1 MSAPFQCLSPE
12 EFADLLA
19 RFPFKRQI
27 NAVHMHHTWRPN
39 HAQDQGLKSVEGMWQ
54 YHTQV
59 NGWSDIAQHIT
70 ISSNGNIWTG
80 RSWNQP
86 PASAAGHN
94 GNREIGPFM
103 VEMIGDFDE
112 GHDRFEGRQWEVVLE
127 VIARVQLQFN
137 LPVESLKFHNQMS
150 RKSCPGTSLKY
161 DQVLQAV
168 REVRS
173 RLQDASVTRNL
184 ADRPFPQAAQA
195 FRQRTDKIIQLMSQG
210 LPERDDPGDAEPD
223 LRSASEID
231 LAILT
236 EVENP
241 TQSAPV
247 RSINQR
253 NSIRDLELSAGLLS
267 QLRPHV
273 INLTQGEFSAGG
285 MFATSKG
292 DVDAIFEDDLPREL
306 AAAKANN
313 RKLRLLFYAH
323 GGLTSEKNALRAVY
337 AQLSWWRDNHIYP
350 IYFIWET
357 GLLETIGQLLG
368 LAGQQFLGQ
377 VPAQRGIERDIW
389 DATSDPVLEELVRN
403 LGCVQ
408 IWAGMKRSAERSFQ
422 SDGGGLYLVQKLQE
436 FCDRHAADLDNIEL
450 HGIGH
455 SAGAIFQSHFVS
467 ATHQKKVP
475 SFKTMH
481 FLAPAIR
488 VDTFEKLLY
497 SPELIGQGKGIDH
510 LTIFTMKKDWEL
522 ADNCVVYRKSLLYL
536 IYHALEPERK
546 TPILGLE
553 EFLRANP
560 DMRSLFGL
568 SGRVSATGEVIWSKS
583 LLTTGRNASTCTSH
597 GLFPADRPTMNSV
610 LLRIIDATDN
620 RAIVEFPEEAAR
632 DFESVNFERLSGEL
646 ESPFLTA
653 STNGAMPAAGFANT
667 PVSLHFAPAINVV
680 PNVTTPQNGQI
691 GRRSALCV
699 GIDAYP
705 SPNELYG
712 CVADANLW
720 ANVFNQ
726 LGFTTTQLL
735 NQQATRSAILDNLGN
750 LVRSS
755 QPGDVIAFQFSGHGT
770 QLPDM
775 SRDEA
780 EGDSPGQD
788 EAICP
793 YDFANGAFVID
804 DDIGEIFNTILAGV
818 NVTCFIDCCHSG
830 TISRFAVGTPP
841 QAQTAFKGQRSR
853 FIQPTNQVIEA
864 HRRFRKRTG
873 TRAIGSGGFD
883 LMKEV
888 VFSACLSIEVAYEN
902 NGQGDFTRYATQLIQ
917 QGIQGLSHEEFE
929 RRAIAAFGAT
939 PRQHPR
945 LYCNATMRGGLL
957 LQSFAPTPSSRTIAS
972 LDNNTATLVQ
982 GFRMIADLLERK

>member
-1 MSAPFQCLSPE
+1 MSAPFQHLSLE

-39 HAQDQGLKSVEGMWQ
+39 HSQDQGLKSIEGMWQ

-70 ISSNGNIWTG
+70 IAKNGDIWTG

-103 VEMIGDFDE
+103 FEMIGDFDA
-112 GHDRFEGRQWEVVLE
+112 GHDRFEERQLQVALE
-127 VIARVQLQFN
+127 VIARVQLRFN

-150 RKSCPGTSLKY
+150 RKSCPGTSINY
-161 DQVLQAV
+161 DEVLQ
-168 REVRS
+168 EVRQV
-173 RLQDASVTRNL
+173 RLRVQDASPARNL
-184 ADRPFPQAAQA
+184 VDMPFPPGALA
-195 FRQRTDKIIQLMSQG
+195 FRQRTDKIIQLMSQE
-210 LPERDDPGDAEPD
+210 LPEQDDPGDAEPD
-223 LRSASEID
+223 LRSASESD
-231 LAILT
+231 LTILT
-236 EVENP
+236 GIENP
-241 TQSAPV
+241 TQPPLQT
-247 RSINQR
+247 INQR
-253 NSIRDLELSAGLLS
+253 RSIRDLELSASVLS

-273 INLTQGEFSAGG
+273 INLAQGEFSSSGI
-285 MFATSKG
+285 FATSPG
-292 DVDAIFEDDLPREL
+292 DVDAIFQEHLPREL
-306 AAAKANN
+306 AAAKADN
-313 RKLRLLFYAH
+313 RKLRLVFYAH
-323 GGLTSEKNALRAVY
+323 GGLTSEKSALHAAY
-337 AQLSWWRDNHIYP
+337 AHLSWWRENHIYP

-368 LAGQQFLGQ
+368 LAGQQFLRM
-377 VPAQRGIERDIW
+377 PARRGIERDIW

-422 SDGGGLYLVQKLQE
+422 SDGGGLYLVQKLKE
-436 FCDRHAADLDNIEL
+436 FCDRHVADRDNIEL

-455 SAGAIFQSHFVS
+455 SAGAIFQSHFVP
-467 ATHQKKVP
+467 AAHQEKVP

-488 VDTFEKLLY
+488 VDTFKKLLFPD
-497 SPELIGQGKGIDH
+497 SMSQGQGIDR
-510 LTIFTMKKDWEL
+510 LTIFTMKQDWEL
-522 ADNCVVYRKSLLYL
+522 ADNCVAYRKSLLYL
-536 IYHALEPERK
+536 IYYALEPERK

-553 EFLRANP
+553 ESLRADP
-560 DMRSLFGL
+560 DTRSLFGL
-568 SGRVSATGEVIWSKS
+568 SGQASATGEVIWSKS
-583 LLTTGRNASTCTSH
+583 VLTTGPNASTCTSH
-597 GLFPADRPTMNSV
+597 GLFPADPPTMNSV

-620 RAIVEFPEEAAR
+620 QAIVEFPEAAR
-632 DFESVNFERLSGEL
+632 DFELLDFEELTGRLDA
-646 ESPFLTA
+646 LTIN
-653 STNGAMPAAGFANT
+653 TNGTMPAAGFNA
-667 PVSLHFAPAINVV
+667 PVPPATTPAISTV
-680 PNVTTPQNGQI
+680 PTVKTPQNGQV
-691 GRRSALCV
+691 GRRLALCV

-705 SPNELYG
+705 TPYELYG

-720 ANVFNQ
+720 VNVFSQ

-770 QLPDM
+770 QLPDL

-793 YDFANGAFVID
+793 YDFANGTFVID
-804 DDIGEIFNTILAGV
+804 DDIGEIFNTIPAGV

-841 QAQTAFKGQRSR
+841 QAQTAFKGQRAR
-853 FIQPTNQVIEA
+853 FIQPTNQIIEA
-864 HRRFRKRTG
+864 HRRFRERTG

-929 RRAIAAFGAT
+929 RRAIAAFGST

-945 LYCNATMRGGLL
+945 LYCNATIRGGLL
-957 LQSFAPTPSSRTIAS
+957 LQSFTPIPSSRHIVS
-972 LDNNTATLVQ
+972 LDNTAALVQ